1 MMVSELP
8 KVNGDQKCFPEP
20 TSGFPLESTAI
31 NAAKA
36 MGDLTRRLQLVTRR
50 TVNRQMFEGLQWE
63 KIGTYLFEC
72 QVFKFFGENSKGEKR
87 DKGGGLSR
95 EREGGREREGTRG
108 WGFQR
113 GGRILILFP
122 LFQIA
127 RKGRK

>member
-36 MGDLTRRLQLVTRR
+36 MGDLTRRLQLVMRR
-50 TVNRQMFEGLQWE
+50 TVNRQMFEGLQRE

-72 QVFKFFGENSKGEKR
+72 QVYKFFKISK
-87 DKGGGLSR
+87 
-95 EREGGREREGTRG
+95 
-108 WGFQR
+108 
-113 GGRILILFP
+113 IAFP
-122 LFQIA
+122 LQ
-127 RKGRK
+127 K